1 LNYIRNLTV
10 REGLHPSDALVAGIK
25 GEPMSD
31 IAIITDS
38 LATVPE
44 NHVQNLG
51 IEVALQFLI
60 WGEETLLD
68 GVDITP
74 DEFYQRLETSEIT
87 PTTSQTTAGMFVE
100 HFKPHVE
107 QGRPILAL
115 HVSSELS
122 GTIQSAETAKSQFP
136 DAKIEIIDTRS
147 VSMAQGFQVLAA
159 ARAAANGMAYHEL
172 VAYSHEAVKHVGVL
186 FVVDTLE
193 FLHRGG
199 RIGGAKKL
207 LGTALRLKP
216 VLEIRDGRVEAVE
229 NVRTKKKAIARL
241 LELTEERLA
250 GKENIRIA
258 ALHANAEEE
267 AEELLQAM
275 QKRCDPVESYIS
287 VVSPVIGTH
296 SGPGT
301 VGLAYCFGL

>member
-1 LNYIRNLTV
+1 
-10 REGLHPSDALVAGIK
+10 
-25 GEPMSD
+25 MSE

-38 LATVPE
+38 LATVPDY
-44 NHVQNLG
+44 HVEDFG

-74 DEFYQRLETSEIT
+74 DQFYQRLETSEIM

-100 HFKPHVE
+100 LFKPHVE
-107 QGRPILAL
+107 AKRPILAL

-136 DAKIEIIDTRS
+136 DAKIEIVDTRS
-147 VSMAQGFQVLAA
+147 VSMAQGFQVLAV
-159 ARAAANGMAYHEL
+159 ARAAANGMAYDEL
-172 VAYSHEAVKHVGVL
+172 VAYAHKAVNHVGVL

-207 LGTALRLKP
+207 LGTALSLKP
-216 VLEIRDGRVEAVE
+216 VLEVREGRVDAVE
-229 NVRTKKKAIARL
+229 NVRTKKKAKARL
-241 LELTEERLA
+241 LELMEERLA
-250 GKENIRIA
+250 GKDKIRIA
-258 ALHANAEEE
+258 ALHANAEDE

-275 QKRCDPVESYIS
+275 QSRCETIESYIS
-287 VVSPVIGTH
+287 VVSPVVGTH
-296 SGPGT
+296 AGPGT